1 MTIRQEVI
9 ELLVKHDLERIMNM
23 NERQQ
28 REAISTLLK
37 NDFERCTDE
46 ELGSM
51 LDAEALDYDGE

>member
-23 NERQQ
+23 NERHQ